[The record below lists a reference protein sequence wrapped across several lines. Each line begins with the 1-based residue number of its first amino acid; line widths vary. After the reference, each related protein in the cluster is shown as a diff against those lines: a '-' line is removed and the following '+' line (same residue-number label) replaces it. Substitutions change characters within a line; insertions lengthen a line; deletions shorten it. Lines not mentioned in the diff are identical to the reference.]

1 MPILDMIVDCAPDAV
16 HSLDPQGGVD
26 LAEVKKLYGDKVCL
40 IGNVNC
46 GKMQTGTM
54 EELEEDVRRSLR
66 QGMPGYGYIFSTSN
80 CAYTGL
86 GLDRYERM
94 NQIWW
99 EEGCI
104 DRKNSRK
111 MIYLSGVF
119 FYISSVRS
127 EASNCLFASKRII

>member
-16 HSLDPQGGVD
+16 HPLSPSRGAE

-66 QGMPGYGYIFSTSN
+66 QEMPGYGYIFSTSN

-99 EEGCI
+99 EEGVY
-104 DRKNSRK
+104 R
-111 MIYLSGVF
+111 
-119 FYISSVRS
+119 
-127 EASNCLFASKRII
+127 

>member
-1 MPILDMIVDCAPDAV
+1 MALAYIEIAEKYHHNAIFVHPNPGPDGEMPDNLEDAREILETIREL
-16 HSLDPQGGVD
+16 S
-26 LAEVKKLYGDKVCL
+26 GDKVCL

-66 QGMPGYGYIFSTSN
+66 QGMPGYVYIFSTSN

-99 EEGCI
+99 EEGVY
-104 DRKNSRK
+104 R
-111 MIYLSGVF
+111 
-119 FYISSVRS
+119 
-127 EASNCLFASKRII
+127 